1 MFLVPPT
8 CPVGIVCDLQTRRFT
23 DKTPE
28 NTRARNVGPPTAEPA
43 GPWPPE
49 QSGSQDVNPGR

>member
-8 CPVGIVCDLQTRRFT
+8 CPVGIVCDLQTNAP
-23 DKTPE
+23 DD
-28 NTRARNVGPPTAEPA
+28 TRARNVGPPTAEPA

-49 QSGSQDVNPGR
+49 QLGSRDVNPGR